1 VNRPVVLCVDDEE
14 PGLLVRA
21 NILNLH
27 GYTVLTARTG
37 QAALELFASHA
48 VDAVLLDFCM
58 PDLSGEA
65 VACDMKGVK
74 PHVPII
80 LLTAYISVPE
90 KTMQLVDRVV
100 VKAQHPSVLLQALA
114 ECLGERGGSKQQS
127 A

>member
-14 PGLLVRA
+14 AGLLVRA

-27 GYTVLTARTG
+27 GYTVLTARSG
-37 QAALELFASHA
+37 QAALELFASHP

-74 PHVPII
+74 PQVPII
-80 LLTAYISVPE
+80 LLTAYVSVPE

-100 VKAQHPSVLLQALA
+100 VKAQHPSVLLHALA